1 MVCGHG
7 ANKKRGGKKIR
18 NTKKKKQEDYALK
31 EIMKIQKKEKTLE
44 EIKAEHNK
52 YSQKCKEYK
61 SIRYTHESSRMK
73 EEGMQYK

>member
-1 MVCGHG
+1 
-7 ANKKRGGKKIR
+7 
-18 NTKKKKQEDYALK
+18 
-31 EIMKIQKKEKTLE
+31 MKIQKKEKTLE

-73 EEGMQYK
+73 EEGMQYKWHKIGAVKQRGE